1 MSGDN
6 QGHPPDRL
14 WWGVLCGAAGSLV
27 TTILFVAFLAFGG
40 HLKIT
45 MPTLFAPGAHV
56 GAAPIEPK
64 GKLLF
69 TLTGS
74 NTIGSALAPEL
85 VRSFLLS
92 QRYSNVS
99 IGPVSGSATHVDTVV
114 EALDPDGAPAY
125 VLLHAPGSK
134 AAPAALAAG
143 EAEIGMMSTPL
154 NFEDAS
160 QMQGG
165 VAERL
170 KSRFGEDARRR
181 LEHVIALDGVN
192 VVVNRDN
199 SVSDMSRS
207 ELASVFG
214 GAVLRWKQLGR
225 DRDGGIALVR
235 RDDKSGTTETMLSYV
250 MRPGGQSAFAPTAR
264 SETSS
269 DAVVAF
275 VRQNPDAI
283 GFVGMGFPNGSIKTL
298 KVRDQLHSA
307 ALAPEDALIK
317 LEAYPLSRRLYLYA
331 APGNPMV
338 DKFIQFV
345 GSPAADE
352 AIRTANFINLGLE
365 QIASDRAMRLA
376 HSQMDGSPDARAYFD
391 RLAGANRLTA
401 NVMFDGDQL
410 DRRASDDIGRLAVY
424 LSDHHIDASKLVFVR
439 VAEARDADQDGAQR
453 DIEAVRSAFAAA
465 AQGGKTLSPEQFIA
479 VSAPQPGADAIAPAH
494 PGRHVEIWLK
504 A

>member
-1 MSGDN
+1 
-6 QGHPPDRL
+6 
-14 WWGVLCGAAGSLV
+14 
-27 TTILFVAFLAFGG
+27 
-40 HLKIT
+40 
-45 MPTLFAPGAHV
+45 
-56 GAAPIEPK
+56 
-64 GKLLF
+64 
-69 TLTGS
+69 
-74 NTIGSALAPEL
+74 
-85 VRSFLLS
+85 
-92 QRYSNVS
+92 
-99 IGPVSGSATHVDTVV
+99 
-114 EALDPDGAPAY
+114 
-125 VLLHAPGSK
+125 
-134 AAPAALAAG
+134 
-143 EAEIGMMSTPL
+143 
-154 NFEDAS
+154 
-160 QMQGG
+160 
-165 VAERL
+165 
-170 KSRFGEDARRR
+170 
-181 LEHVIALDGVN
+181 
-192 VVVNRDN
+192 
-199 SVSDMSRS
+199 
-207 ELASVFG
+207 
-214 GAVLRWKQLGR
+214 
-225 DRDGGIALVR
+225 
-235 RDDKSGTTETMLSYV
+235 
-250 MRPGGQSAFAPTAR
+250 
-264 SETSS
+264 
-269 DAVVAF
+269 
-275 VRQNPDAI
+275 
-283 GFVGMGFPNGSIKTL
+283 MGFPNGSIKTL